1 MTEKN
6 KKNSEENSEEKT
18 NKFEQEQP
26 LRHPLANVVQDGR
39 SIKINDQLY
48 SIIANERDA
57 LDLETLRKQY
67 DPYLDQSDY

>member
-48 SIIANERDA
+48 SMRGMHWI
-57 LDLETLRKQY
+57 
-67 DPYLDQSDY
+67 